1 MNNLFEKTCLN
12 IYSLFSP
19 KQNPK
24 LFCFA
29 YILFKDNQSG
39 NIVKLKFLE
48 LLNREP

>member
-1 MNNLFEKTCLN
+1 MNNLLKKTCLN

-29 YILFKDNQSG
+29 YILFEDNQSG
-39 NIVKLKFLE
+39 KILKLKVLE
-48 LLNREP
+48 LLSREL